1 MKPRIPILMPIFAFM
16 ALLAAV
22 APAVAPAVASVVD
35 EMEFRDATVQDAIRT
50 IAELTG
56 TNIVATR
63 EAGQR
68 RFTLYLR
75 HLTVDE
81 AIDSIARVAGLWHR
95 RNERTGVYLMM
106 TTEEYFRDI
115 IVLREEL
122 TEMFTLRYQNVL
134 RIGRTIEAMFGPDR
148 VRLDLQEDAGDD
160 LELPGG
166 TLGSGGRGTQGGTR
180 AGSRGATRSGRSAA
194 AGRSGGG
201 SSRSV
206 KEQYDGMTPEQL
218 DALEEVLATRGGKPL
233 VVPEEVLARGRQ
245 DNQVPIFVA
254 VNREHNQIFVRTAD
268 RQALEEIRRIVR
280 DSDRPTPQV
289 LLEMKVMSVALEDGF
304 RSAFDFSYTGVNPLA
319 GPADGQPANPLQPSD
334 GEGPERLLGIVN
346 PQLVAGSSF
355 VFQAMN
361 DNIRVRLEL
370 LQREGRIN
378 VLATPLLLASNN
390 RPARIFIGEQ
400 TVLTTGFETQ
410 ETAGGGGNNT
420 VITTPVPETEVVEVG
435 NTLTI
440 LPSINADR
448 TVFMRLIQESS
459 RVQPDGGR
467 IPVVVGDRLEEAPI
481 DTIDKSTIEGT
492 AMAKDGLTVV
502 IGGMITE
509 SRADGVRKVP
519 VLGDIPL
526 LGQVFRDVARDG
538 EKSELVLLITPHV
551 FTTPEEAEA
560 ISRQRVD
567 DLVASPNQ
575 VDVYL
580 DQLDRNRAQTRRGR
594 DINAAVERASP
605 VPLTTDRSG
614 LERSFVALVRYAA
627 KAMGTPRLL
636 EPANYAIEL
645 VPLDV
650 SGPLVL
656 TDDRDLETRAKRSW
670 REGALYVTAVS
681 IRNRSPYPKVVDE
694 RRFLGLWLAAAV
706 ETASL
711 QPDAR
716 THAYLISDR
725 PFGRAVAPQRGVW

>member
-1 MKPRIPILMPIFAFM
+1 LIMKPRIPILMPILAFA
-16 ALLAAV
+16 ALLAAG
-22 APAVAPAVASVVD
+22 APAVPSVVD

-75 HLTVDE
+75 HLTVGE

-95 RNERTGVYLMM
+95 RNEKTGVYLMM

-134 RIGRTIEAMFGPDR
+134 RIGRTIEAMFGTDR
-148 VRLDLQEDAGDD
+148 VRLDLQEDTGDD

-166 TLGSGGRGTQGGTR
+166 TLGSSGRGTQGGART
-180 AGSRGATRSGRSAA
+180 GSRGTTQSGRSAA

-201 SSRSV
+201 PSRSV
-206 KEQYDGMTPEQL
+206 KEQYDGMTTEQL

-268 RQALEEIRRIVR
+268 REALEEIRRI
-280 DSDRPTPQV
+280 PP
-289 LLEMKVMSVALEDGF
+289 
-304 RSAFDFSYTGVNPLA
+304 
-319 GPADGQPANPLQPSD
+319 DGQPANPLRPSD
-334 GEGPERLLGIVN
+334 EEGPERLLGIVN
-346 PQLVAGSSF
+346 PELVAGSSF

-361 DNIRVRLEL
+361 DNIRLRLEL

-378 VLATPLLLASNN
+378 VLATPMLLASNN

-420 VITTPVPETEVVEVG
+420 FIATPVPETEIVEVG

-459 RVQPDGGR
+459 RVQPDGGQ

-481 DTIDKSTIEGT
+481 DTLDKSTIEGT

-560 ISRQRVD
+560 ISRQRLG

-580 DQLDRNRAQTRRGR
+580 DQLDRNRGQTRRGQE
-594 DINAAVERASP
+594 INAAVERASP
-605 VPLTTDRSG
+605 VPLTTARSG
-614 LERSFVALVRYAA
+614 LERSFVALVRHAA
-627 KAMGTPRLL
+627 QAMRKPGLL
-636 EPANYAIEL
+636 ESANSAIQL

-650 SGPLVL
+650 SGPIVL
-656 TDDRDLETRAKRSW
+656 TDDRDLETRARRSW

-681 IRNRSPYPKVVDE
+681 IRNRSPYPKVIDE
-694 RRFLGLWLAAAV
+694 KRFLGLWLAAAV

-711 QPDAR
+711 EPDAR

-725 PFGRAVAPQRGVW
+725 PFGRAAAPQRGVW